1 MNRFYRFAGGLL
13 LISTTAI
20 AQTQTKTQ
28 MPLMQ
33 RVKPTTDAVAH
44 NFIGSRDGVEPIWSD
59 DFSDPTT
66 WELSTWQGA
75 PQLNW
80 QIGVGLENTGG
91 FPTAPVQSTTADNGY
106 AMLDSD
112 GFANQSLVEKSM
124 MTTVNPIDLSNV
136 DRVVLQFESFYR
148 KWTYEECYIV
158 VSTTNDDWPDLTPD
172 TDISSLPNVFYAWPG
187 MEVQAVINN
196 PTLVRINISE
206 VAGGQEQVWIRFHW
220 TGTYGYS
227 WFVDD
232 VAIIEQPENDVVMNY
247 SFLSHTGTGEEYGR
261 IPQNQLNDFMQ
272 VGGEFYNFGFGDQTD
287 VEMVLELFD
296 ENDVLVFD
304 AVFSESLMAT
314 TDTVMAEEF
323 VEIPT
328 LESGLYRSVATV
340 ASNEESSD
348 GVFFGNNSFLRNF
361 EVSERYYSV
370 DGLGIHPEENQAIG
384 SIGSNSFEDAPD
396 GLMVMAYYEVV
407 QDLDVYGIEFLTTA
421 TSTELGCAVIASLHD
436 STDIRNQTVTNA
448 IYQGDIYDLTEADIA
463 NGFTRILFPEV
474 QTLAAGGYYA
484 ALELFSGSGE
494 AHIRVLNDL
503 TVPQPA
509 LASMIY
515 IPDDQV
521 YTNGNAIAVRLITDQ
536 TLSIADRGM
545 LSGVNVFPNPTNGVL
560 NISLPTAEPHS
571 VEVFDLMGRNAS
583 TSVVNGNG
591 IIDMT
596 GMVPGVYMVR
606 VSNGEA
612 FIVQRVVVQ

>member
-1 MNRFYRFAGGLL
+1 
-13 LISTTAI
+13 
-20 AQTQTKTQ
+20 
-28 MPLMQ
+28 
-33 RVKPTTDAVAH
+33 
-44 NFIGSRDGVEPIWSD
+44 
-59 DFSDPTT
+59 
-66 WELSTWQGA
+66 
-75 PQLNW
+75 
-80 QIGVGLENTGG
+80 
-91 FPTAPVQSTTADNGY
+91 
-106 AMLDSD
+106 
-112 GFANQSLVEKSM
+112 
-124 MTTVNPIDLSNV
+124 
-136 DRVVLQFESFYR
+136 
-148 KWTYEECYIV
+148 
-158 VSTTNDDWPDLTPD
+158 
-172 TDISSLPNVFYAWPG
+172 
-187 MEVQAVINN
+187 
-196 PTLVRINISE
+196 
-206 VAGGQEQVWIRFHW
+206 
-220 TGTYGYS
+220 
-227 WFVDD
+227 VDD

-261 IPQNQLNDFMQ
+261 IPQSQLNDFMQ
-272 VGGEFYNFGFGDQTD
+272 VGGEFYNFGYGDQTN

-323 VEIPT
+323 VEIPV
-328 LESGLYRSVATV
+328 LEPGLYRSVATV
-340 ASNEESSD
+340 ASTEESSD
-348 GVFFGNNSFLRNF
+348 GVFFGNNTFLRNF

-384 SIGSNSFEDAPD
+384 SIGSNSFEDAED

-421 TSTELGCAVIASLHD
+421 TSTELGCAVIVSLHD

-484 ALELFSGSGE
+484 AVELFSANGE
-494 AHIRVLNDL
+494 SHIRILNDL
-503 TVPQPA
+503 SVPQPA

-560 NISLPTAEPHS
+560 NITLPSAEPHS

-583 TSVVNGNG
+583 TSVINGNG
-591 IIDMT
+591 TIDMT

-612 FIVQRVVVQ
+612 FTVQRVVVQ